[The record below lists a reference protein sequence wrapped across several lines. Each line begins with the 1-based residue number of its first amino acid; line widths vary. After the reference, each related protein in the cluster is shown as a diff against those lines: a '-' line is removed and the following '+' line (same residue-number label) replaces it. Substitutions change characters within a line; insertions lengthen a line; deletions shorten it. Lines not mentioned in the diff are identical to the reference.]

1 MIVTIDGPAGA
12 GKSSAARSLAKR
24 LGFRFL
30 DTGAMYRAVTLEA
43 MRRQIDW
50 NDSTALANIAEGL
63 DLRVT
68 DDRVFLSGED
78 VTDAIRSFDV
88 TTHTRHA
95 ADNLA
100 VRQRMVQLQ
109 RELVADANFITEG
122 RDQATVV
129 FPDAEYKIYLTASDE
144 VRAQRRFQ
152 DLLSRGEQVT
162 FAEVLQKQQERDKR
176 DRQREFGGLRKEKNS
191 IEVSTEGLSA
201 EEVVQRLEEIV
212 TACRQEGNE

>member
-12 GKSSAARSLAKR
+12 GKSSAARCLAKR

-43 MRRQIDW
+43 LRRQIDW
-50 NDSTALANIAEGL
+50 NDSGALANIAAGM
-63 DLRVT
+63 DLRIT
-68 DDRVFLSGED
+68 DDRVFLGGED
-78 VTDAIRSFDV
+78 VTDAIRSFNI

-109 RELVADANFITEG
+109 RGIAADADFVTEG

-129 FPDAEYKIYLTASDE
+129 FPDAQCKIYLTADDE
-144 VRAQRRFQ
+144 VRAQRRFE
-152 DLLSRGEQVT
+152 DLISRGEQVT
-162 FAEVLQKQQERDKR
+162 LAEVLQKQQERDER
-176 DRQREFGGLRKEKNS
+176 DRQRKVGGLRKAEDS
-191 IEVSTEGLSA
+191 IEVRTDGLSA

-212 TACRQEGNE
+212 KSRLNCE

>member
-24 LGFRFL
+24 LGFCFL

-50 NDSTALANIAEGL
+50 NDSGALASIAEEL
-63 DLRVT
+63 DLRIT
-68 DDRVFLSGED
+68 DDCVFLSGED

-95 ADNLA
+95 ADNLV

-109 RELVADANFITEG
+109 RELAADADFVTEG

-129 FPDAEYKIYLTASDE
+129 FPDAEYKIYLTANDE
-144 VRAQRRFQ
+144 VRAQRRYQ
-152 DLLSRGEQVT
+152 DLISRGEQVT
-162 FAEVLQKQQERDKR
+162 LAEVLQKQQERDER
-176 DRQREFGGLRKEKNS
+176 DRQREIGGLRKAEDS
-191 IEVSTEGLSA
+191 IEVSTDGISP

-212 TACRQEGNE
+212 SACR

>member
-43 MRRQIDW
+43 MRRQVDW
-50 NDSTALANIAEGL
+50 NDSAALASIAEGL
-63 DLRVT
+63 NLQIT
-68 DDRVFLSGED
+68 DDRVFLDGED

-95 ADNLA
+95 ADNRA
-100 VRQRMVQLQ
+100 VRQRMIQLQ
-109 RELVADANFITEG
+109 RELAADADFVTEG

-129 FPDAEYKIYLTASDE
+129 FPEAKCKIYLTADDK

-162 FAEVLQKQQERDKR
+162 FAEVLQKQQERDER
-176 DRQREFGGLRKEKNS
+176 DRQREFGGLRKAEDS
-191 IEVSTEGLSA
+191 IEVATDSLSA
-201 EEVVQRLEEIV
+201 EQVVQRLEEIV
-212 TACRQEGNE
+212 TACR